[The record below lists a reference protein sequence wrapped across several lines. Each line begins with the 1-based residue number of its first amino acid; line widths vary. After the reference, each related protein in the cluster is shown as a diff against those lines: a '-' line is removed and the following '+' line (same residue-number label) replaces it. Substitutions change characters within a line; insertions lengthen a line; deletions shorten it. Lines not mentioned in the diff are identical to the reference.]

1 LGLDGER
8 ILRICLLISK
18 QHTNVTDGR
27 TDRQTPHDNI
37 GRAMHSVV
45 RQKQEAQLLQ
55 RDRAVLHVIKYV
67 TKSLKVIEN
76 GTICK
81 LE

>member
-1 LGLDGER
+1 
-8 ILRICLLISK
+8 
-18 QHTNVTDGR
+18 
-27 TDRQTPHDNI
+27 
-37 GRAMHSVV
+37 MHSVV